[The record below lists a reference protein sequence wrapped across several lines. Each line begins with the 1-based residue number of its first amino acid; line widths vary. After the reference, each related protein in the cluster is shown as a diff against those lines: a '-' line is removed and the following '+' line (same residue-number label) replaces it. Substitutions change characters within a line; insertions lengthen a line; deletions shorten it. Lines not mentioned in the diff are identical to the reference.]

1 VLNREGQTV
10 TLDDRKARVL
20 RAVVEEHIETG
31 LPVGSRVIARRYRL
45 GVSPATIRN
54 EMADLEETG
63 YLDKPHTSSGRVP
76 SDRGYRFYVDE
87 LMPAKG
93 LTEGESQAV
102 ELLFRSKIRDV
113 VSFLRETVRLV
124 SETSNYLGFV
134 LGPEGESVTFRSI
147 HLLPASAEKA
157 LLVLITD
164 VGFVETCLIEM
175 PGASREELE
184 HVSEMLSRNLTGI
197 TLEEVAERAYR
208 LLREET
214 SRYAAI
220 VDQVVEFLRSVTY
233 QDSERLYVG
242 SPVNLLNQPE
252 FRDVDRVK
260 TIISAIESEGIIRSI
275 VAGDSTGVDPAIR
288 IGAENEVDSV
298 KDLSMVY
305 GTFSAGRT
313 EGKIGIL
320 GPKRM
325 DYSRAVAIVRL
336 FEEKL
341 SSLFSR
347 EGTR

>member
-1 VLNREGQTV
+1 M

-54 EMADLEETG
+54 EMADLEDTG

-87 LMPAKG
+87 LMPKKG
-93 LTEGESQAV
+93 LTADESYAV
-102 ELLFRSKIRDV
+102 ESLFRTRIRDV

-124 SETSNYLGFV
+124 SETSTYLGFV
-134 LGPEGESVTFRSI
+134 LGPEGEAVTFRSI
-147 HLLPASAEKA
+147 HLLPASADKA
-157 LLVLITD
+157 LLVLVTD
-164 VGFVETCLIEM
+164 IGFVETCLIEM
-175 PGASREELE
+175 SPTSAEELRA
-184 HVSEMLSRNLTGI
+184 VSDMLNGNLAGV
-197 TLEEVAERAYR
+197 TLEDVGERAYR
-208 LLREET
+208 LLKEEM

-220 VDQVVEFLRSVTY
+220 VDQVVEFLRRVTLA
-233 QDSERLYVG
+233 DNERLYVG

-260 TIISAIESEGIIRSI
+260 SIISAIESEGTIRSLLSGS
-275 VAGDSTGVDPAIR
+275 ASGDPAVL
-288 IGAENEVDSV
+288 IGVENEVDAV
-298 KDLSMVY
+298 KDVSMVY

-313 EGKIGIL
+313 LGKIGIL

-325 DYSRAVAIVRL
+325 DYSRAVAIVEL
-336 FEEKL
+336 FEGKL
-341 SSLFSR
+341 SRFFKQ
-347 EGTR
+347 EGTH